1 MAGVNKEQIEAARAV
16 DLLTYLQTHEPGS
29 IKKDGAE
36 YCLREHDSLKISNG
50 KWYWFSRG
58 FGSNNAL
65 DFLVQVRG
73 LNFTEA
79 VRTIAGDGDSPA
91 YSYTPPKPLPEKPK
105 KPFKLPEPN
114 FNNFRAIAYLM
125 NRGINRLVIDL
136 CIEAGTLY
144 ESKQRANC
152 VFVGK
157 DGDKPKFAC
166 VRGTF
171 GSFKMDIES
180 SDKRFSF
187 LFPAKPESDSNIVNV
202 FESPID
208 ALSFASMERENSH
221 TRPPSQHT
229 ECARGFT
236 WRNEHYLSLGGVS
249 SRALNQF
256 LETHPDVSD
265 IRLRLDNDD
274 RGIAAMER
282 IRLELSENPKYR
294 LMSEASPIGK
304 DWNDLLQYVRLQ
316 DKAEKPERRPNKEAA
331 L

>member
-1 MAGVNKEQIEAARAV
+1 MAGVNKAQIEAARAV
-16 DLLTYLQTHEPGS
+16 DLLTYLQAHEPGS

-50 KWYWFSRG
+50 KWFWFSRG

-105 KPFKLPEPN
+105 KAFELPEPN
-114 FNNFRAIAYLM
+114 FNNFRAIAYLL
-125 NRGINRLVIDL
+125 NRGIDRLVIDL

-152 VFVGK
+152 IFVGK

-166 VRGTF
+166 ARGTF
-171 GSFKMDIES
+171 GNFKMDVAG
-180 SDKRFSF
+180 SDKRYSF
-187 LFPAKPESDSNIVNV
+187 VFPAKQESESSIVNV

-208 ALSFASMERENSH
+208 ALSFASMERENN
-221 TRPPSQHT
+221 
-229 ECARGFT
+229 FT

-249 SRALNQF
+249 SRALMQF
-256 LETHPDVSD
+256 FNTHPNVLD
-265 IRLRLDNDD
+265 IRLRLDTT
-274 RGIAAMER
+274 I
-282 IRLELSENPKYR
+282 L
-294 LMSEASPIGK
+294 
-304 DWNDLLQYVRLQ
+304 
-316 DKAEKPERRPNKEAA
+316 
-331 L
+331 